1 MSSTP
6 AERTVSAR
14 PRQSRA
20 RAWLALLALPFC
32 MSAFAE
38 GSRTLYPST
47 YNAAGSRG
55 VLDASNATNFAGV
68 AAGNQ
73 FLYVY
78 ARAGENILLGSRN
91 RSNGG
96 DVFVY
101 NPQSFGAK
109 GSETIPGTAN
119 FSCSS
124 QAGRGTIAT
133 RAQELAGPNSADGTA
148 TVTNGF
154 TPCSYVAPS
163 TGIYGVRFTGA
174 TSGGATNNASVAT
187 PQILQ
192 NNLTSAWDVT
202 VRASASSLTDLNGRL
217 FTYAWT
223 IYNNANGRQ
232 LYNDLYY
239 VSLDGYRYRQSF
251 RGLDPNRAAFYA
263 NAAGF
268 IDTNGSALYHDYRGA
283 NAAST
288 GGPSGTAGV
297 TAQAPQYPIFFS
309 DVSPSGP
316 NDTEVNR
323 VLSAL
328 AIPAVPAAPQLNS
341 PTFVGNLGGNS
352 STYSTG
358 GIFTFNTVNT
368 LTYEIVVS
376 RDGIDFDPANPLNR
390 VLTGIALTGTHSV
403 LWDGRDNSNT
413 PFPAGNYTFRIT
425 GRNGEIHFP
434 MVDVEANVK
443 GGPTLAKLNG
453 SQDTIVYY
461 DDRGYRAANGTLIG
475 ALNGHLCGAGSLI
488 AQPVPSYSL
497 LGVDSANANLGG
509 TGNYYRSWGGSNDDN
524 SDCNNSANEYF
535 GTAKGL
541 DLWALEKTPQFNEP
555 VVIVPPTVGVDVTTQ
570 VSVSS
575 SVISGGTAYG
585 SFVFS
590 NAGDTTA
597 TGVTYTVALGNP
609 ATPTTCPAAVTFS
622 LVPGGVTAT
631 YNPAPACT
639 ITFTGMPTSLTPG
652 QSLTFNFNYVVAP
665 TNPGPIPITTTIA
678 ATNETVGAPAPNT
691 ATAQTLVAKPII
703 DVVKSST
710 PAAGS
715 QVNIGDTITYTLNVT
730 VANAPLV
737 TTLNL
742 ADTLGTGLTFGSVT
756 SAGSFTCSGSLTC
769 TLPAGT
775 ATGTYAVTYTATVNS
790 SAVGSVANN
799 VVPTGGGGTNPPT
812 CGPCSVSHN
821 LPPPVISVAKS
832 SNPASGTAVTTGQ
845 TITYTLTATVTG
857 GTLSAPLVLT
867 DTLSANQTFGSV
879 TSLGAYSCTG
889 TVQCTLPVG
898 TAPGTYAVSYTAT
911 VNANASGTVGNSVVA
926 TGGGGNPPTCT
937 TCTTTHPLNPAVTV
951 VKTSNP
957 ASGTAVSAGQTITYT
972 LTATVTNAALSAPLV
987 LTDTISANQ
996 TFGSVTSLGA
1006 YSCTGT
1012 VQCTLPSGTA
1022 PGTYAVSYT
1031 ATVNA
1036 NATGSVGNSVA
1047 ATGGGGNPPTCTTC
1061 STTHPL
1067 SPSIAVVKTSNPAS
1081 GAAVTAGQTITYTL
1095 TATVAN
1101 ASLSAP
1107 LVLTD
1112 TLSANQTFG
1121 SVTSAGAYACT
1132 GTVQCTLPIG
1142 TAPGT
1147 YAVSYTATVNTNATG
1162 TVGNSVV
1169 ATGGGGNPPTCTTC
1183 STTHPL
1189 NPGVTVVK
1197 SSNPA
1202 SGTAVAAGQTIT
1214 YTLTATVTN
1223 AALTAPLVL
1232 TDTLSANQTFGSVT
1246 SLGAYSCTGTVQCT
1260 LPSGTAP
1267 GTYAVSYTAT
1277 VNTNATGT
1285 VGNSVAAT
1293 GGGGGNPPDCTT
1305 CSTSHPLSP
1314 AVTVVKTSN
1323 PASGTAV
1330 TPGQTITY
1338 TLTATV
1344 ANAALTAPLVL
1355 TDTISANQTFGSVT
1369 SAGAYTCTGTVQC
1382 TLPSGTAP
1390 GTYAV
1395 SYTATVN
1402 ANAAGSVNNNVT
1414 ATGGGG
1420 NNPPTCTTCS
1430 TTHLLDPSVTVVK
1443 TSNPAS
1449 GAAVIPGQTITYT
1462 LTATVANGALT
1473 APLVLTDTISANQTF
1488 GSVTSAGAYAC
1499 TGSVQCTLP
1508 SGTAPGTYAV
1518 SYTATV
1524 NANAA
1529 GSVNNNVT
1537 ASGGGGTNPP
1547 DCTACSTTHPLNPA
1561 VTVVKT
1567 SNPASGTAVIPGQT
1581 ITYTLTATVTNGT
1594 LTAPLVLT
1602 DTISANQTFGSVTST
1617 GAYACTGSVQCTLP
1631 SGTVPGTYAVS
1642 YTATVNANA
1651 AGSVN
1656 NNVTASGGGGTNPPD
1671 CTACSTTHPLN
1682 PAVTVVKTSNP
1693 ASGTAVL
1700 PGQTITYTLT
1710 ATVANGTLTSPL
1722 VLTDT
1727 LSANQTFGS
1736 VTSAGAYACTGTVQC
1751 TLPSG
1756 TSPGTYAVSYTATVN
1771 ANATGTVG
1779 NSVAATGGGGSNPPD
1794 CTSCST
1800 THPLSPAVTV
1810 VKTSNPASGAAV
1822 TAGQTITYTLTAT
1835 VANAALTAPVV
1846 LTDTLSANQ
1855 TFGTVTSA
1863 GAYTCTGTL
1872 QCTLPSGTAP
1882 GTYAVSYTATVN
1894 TNATGTVG
1902 NSVAATGGGG
1912 NNPPDCTT
1920 CGTSHPLNP
1929 GIVVVK
1935 TSNPASGTAVAAGQT
1950 ITYTLTA
1957 TVANAALTA
1966 PLVLTDTLSANQTFG
1981 SVTSAGAYTCTGTV
1995 QCTLPSGTAPG
2006 TYAVSYTATV
2016 NANATGTVGNS
2027 VAATGGGGSNPPDC
2041 TTCGTSHPLN
2051 PGIVVVKTSNPASGT
2066 AVAAG
2071 QTITYTLTATVANA
2085 ALTAPLVL
2093 TDTLSANQTFGS
2105 VTSAGAYTCTGTVQC
2120 TLPSG
2125 TAPGTYAVSYTA
2137 TVNANATGTVG
2148 NSVAATGGG
2157 GSNPPDCT
2165 TCGTSHPLNPGIVVV
2180 KTSNPASGT
2189 AVAAGQTITY
2199 TLTATVANAALTAP
2213 LVLTDT
2219 LSANQTFG
2227 SVTSA
2232 GAYTCTGTVQCTL
2245 PSGTAPGTYAVSYT
2259 ATVNANATGTVGNS
2273 VAATGGGGS
2282 NPPDCTSCGTTH
2294 PLNPGIVVVK
2304 TSNPASGTAVSAG
2317 QTITYTLTATVA
2329 NAALTAPLV
2338 LSDTLSAN
2346 QTFGSVTS
2354 AGAYTCTGT
2363 VQCTLPSGTA
2373 PGTYAVSYTAT
2384 VNTNATGTVG
2394 NSVTA
2399 TGGGGSN
2406 PPDCTTCSTTHPLN
2420 PAIRVVKS
2428 SNPASG
2434 ATVTPGQTITY
2445 TVTATVANAA
2455 LTSPLVLADTI
2466 SANQTFGSVTS
2477 AGAYTCTGTVQC
2489 TLPSGTAP
2497 GTYAVSYTATVNANA
2512 TGSVS
2517 NAVTATGGGGT
2528 NPPDCTSCSTTHP
2541 LQADVR
2547 IVKTLS
2553 SESGSVAGVAEPGE
2567 TLVYTITLSNSG
2579 GAAATNVGVVDPL
2592 DANVVFVSATNG
2604 GSLSGST
2611 VTWSGLTVAAG
2622 GSLALNVT
2630 VTVANPLPA
2639 GITQIANLAYESGTT
2654 PPICS
2659 STPVPPECV
2668 TIPTAPNLAV
2678 TKALSGESGAQP
2690 GVAEPGETLTY
2701 TITLSNTGGTA
2712 AANVGVSDRIDANT
2726 TFVSADNGGAFA
2738 AGVVTWSGLSV
2749 PAGGTVQLTVVV
2761 QVANPIALGVTQI
2774 ANVAYLT
2781 GTTPPACPPA
2791 GPECVL
2797 TPTEQSPR
2805 LQVTKTVNVTSVS
2818 AGGTAAYTVTVAN
2831 VGVIPASNVVIDD
2844 PFPAGIIGFIWTCSG
2859 TGGAVCPVASGTG
2872 ALHQTVP
2879 QLPVGG
2885 TLIYAINAQIAATA
2899 SGSLLNTVSVS
2910 PSSNTVC
2917 MPSGQPGP
2925 CNASV
2930 PLVVLGSA
2938 PVPAPALGWFAMLLM
2953 MLGLG
2958 AVAWRQHARRIS

>member
-1 MSSTP
+1 
-6 AERTVSAR
+6 
-14 PRQSRA
+14 
-20 RAWLALLALPFC
+20 

-55 VLDASNATNFAGV
+55 VMDASNATNFAGV

-78 ARAGENILLGSRN
+78 ARAGEYILLGSRN

-96 DVFVY
+96 DIFVY
-101 NPQSFGAK
+101 NPQSFGPK

-124 QAGRGTIAT
+124 QSGAGTIAS
-133 RAQELAGPNSADGTA
+133 RLQELAGPNSANGSF
-148 TVTNGF
+148 TVTDGF
-154 TPCSYVAPS
+154 TPCSYVAPT

-174 TSGGATNNASVAT
+174 TGGGATNNASVAT

-202 VRASASSLTDLNGRL
+202 VRADASSLVDLNGRL

-232 LYNDLYY
+232 LFNDLYY

-283 NAAST
+283 NAAAT

-297 TAQAPQYPIFFS
+297 TAQPPQYPIFFS
-309 DVSPSGP
+309 DVSPTGP
-316 NDTEVNR
+316 NNTEVNR

-376 RDGIDFDPANPLNR
+376 RDGVDFDPANPLNR

-434 MVDVEANVK
+434 MVDVEGNVK

-453 SQDTIVYY
+453 SQDTTVYY
-461 DDRGYRAANGTLIG
+461 DDRGHRAANGSLIG
-475 ALNGHLCGAGSLI
+475 VLNGHLCGAGSAI

-509 TGNYYRSWGGSNDDN
+509 TGNYYRSWGGSNDN
-524 SDCNNSANEYF
+524 NTDCNNSANEYF

-555 VVIVPPTVGVDVTTQ
+555 VVIVPPTTGVDVTTQ

-597 TGVTYTVALGNP
+597 TGVSYTVALGNP

-622 LVPGGVTAT
+622 LVPGGVTPT
-631 YNPAPACT
+631 YNPAPTCT
-639 ITFTGMPTSLTPG
+639 ITFTGMSTSLTPG

-678 ATNETVGAPAPNT
+678 ATNETAGAPAPNT

-710 PAAGS
+710 PAPGS
-715 QVNIGDTITYTLNVT
+715 QVNVGDTITYTLDVT
-730 VANAPLV
+730 VANAPL
-737 TTLNL
+737 TSTLTL
-742 ADTLGTGLTFGSVT
+742 ADALGTGLTFGSVT
-756 SAGSFTCSGSLTC
+756 SAGSFSCSGSLTC
-769 TLPAGT
+769 TLPSGT
-775 ATGTYAVTYTATVNS
+775 ATGTYSVTYTATVNS

-799 VVPTGGGGTNPPT
+799 VVPSGGGGTNPPT
-812 CGPCSVSHN
+812 CGPCSVTHN
-821 LPPPVISVAKS
+821 LPPPVISVAKT
-832 SNPASGTAVTTGQ
+832 SNPASGTAVSTGQ

-867 DTLSANQTFGSV
+867 DTLSANQTFGTV
-879 TSLGAYSCTG
+879 TSAGAYTCTG
-889 TVQCTLPVG
+889 SVQCTLPVG

-911 VNANASGTVGNSVVA
+911 VNANATGTVGNNVAA

-937 TCTTTHPLNPAVTV
+937 TCSTTHPLTPAVTV

-957 ASGTAVSAGQTITYT
+957 ASGASVSAGQTITYT

-987 LTDTISANQ
+987 LTDTLSANQ
-996 TFGSVTSLGA
+996 TFGTVTSAGA
-1006 YSCTGT
+1006 YTCTGS
-1012 VQCTLPSGTA
+1012 VQCTLPVGTA

-1036 NATGSVGNSVA
+1036 NATGTVGNTVA

-1067 SPSIAVVKTSNPAS
+1067 SPAIAVVKTSNPAS
-1081 GAAVTAGQTITYTL
+1081 GAAVT
-1095 TATVAN
+1095 
-1101 ASLSAP
+1101 
-1107 LVLTD
+1107 
-1112 TLSANQTFG
+1112 
-1121 SVTSAGAYACT
+1121 
-1132 GTVQCTLPIG
+1132 
-1142 TAPGT
+1142 
-1147 YAVSYTATVNTNATG
+1147 
-1162 TVGNSVV
+1162 
-1169 ATGGGGNPPTCTTC
+1169 
-1183 STTHPL
+1183 
-1189 NPGVTVVK
+1189 
-1197 SSNPA
+1197 
-1202 SGTAVAAGQTIT
+1202 AGQTIT

-1232 TDTLSANQTFGSVT
+1232 TDTLSANQTFGTVT
-1246 SLGAYSCTGTVQCT
+1246 SAGAYSCTGSVQCT
-1260 LPSGTAP
+1260 LPSGTTP

-1285 VGNSVAAT
+1285 VGNNVAAT
-1293 GGGGGNPPDCTT
+1293 GGGG
-1305 CSTSHPLSP
+1305 
-1314 AVTVVKTSN
+1314 
-1323 PASGTAV
+1323 
-1330 TPGQTITY
+1330 
-1338 TLTATV
+1338 
-1344 ANAALTAPLVL
+1344 
-1355 TDTISANQTFGSVT
+1355 
-1369 SAGAYTCTGTVQC
+1369 
-1382 TLPSGTAP
+1382 
-1390 GTYAV
+1390 
-1395 SYTATVN
+1395 
-1402 ANAAGSVNNNVT
+1402 
-1414 ATGGGG
+1414 
-1420 NNPPTCTTCS
+1420 NPPTCTSCS
-1430 TTHLLDPSVTVVK
+1430 TTHPLNPAVTVVK

-1449 GAAVIPGQTITYT
+1449 GAAVSAGQTITYT
-1462 LTATVANGALT
+1462 LTATVTNAALS
-1473 APLVLTDTISANQTF
+1473 APLVLTDTLSANQTF
-1488 GSVTSAGAYAC
+1488 GTVTSAGAYSC

-1508 SGTAPGTYAV
+1508 SGTTPGTYAV

-1524 NANAA
+1524 NTNATGTVGNTVA
-1529 GSVNNNVT
+1529 
-1537 ASGGGGTNPP
+1537 AAGGGGNPP
-1547 DCTACSTTHPLNPA
+1547 DCTSCSTTHPLNPA

-1581 ITYTLTATVTNGT
+1581 ITYTLTATVTNAALTAPLVLTDTISANQTFGTVTSAGAYTCTGSVQCTLPSGTTPGAYAVSYTATVNANAAGSVNNNVTATGGGGNPPTCTTCSTTHLLDPAVSVVKTSNPAGGTVVSPGQTITYTLTATVTNGALTAPLVLTDTISANQTFGTVTSAGAYTCTGTVQCTLPIGTSPGTYAVSYTATVNANATGSVNNNVVATGGGGSNPPDCTSCGTTHPLNPAVTVVKTSNPTSGTVVTPGQTITYTLTATVTAGSLSAPLVLTDTISANQTFGAVTSAGAYSCTGSVQCTLPSGTAPGTYAVSYTATVNANAAGSVGNSVVATGGGTNPPDCTSCSTTHPLDPAVTVVKTSNPAGGTAVLPGQTITYTLTATVTNGTLTSPLVLTDTISANQTFGTVTSAGAYTCTGSVQCTLPSGTTPGTYAVSYTATVNANAAGSVGNTVAATGGGGSNPPDCTSCSTTHPLSPVVAVVKTSNPASGTAVIPGQTITYTLTATVANGT

-1602 DTISANQTFGSVTST
+1602 DTISANQTFGTVTSA
-1617 GAYACTGSVQCTLP
+1617 GAYTCTGTVQCTLP
-1631 SGTVPGTYAVS
+1631 SGTTPGTYAVSYTATVNANAAGSVNNNVVATGGGGSNPPDCTTCSTAHPLDPAVTVVKTSNPASGTAVIPGQTITYTLTATVANGTLTAPLVLTDTISANQTFGTVTSAGAYTCTGTVQCTLPSGTTPGTYAVS

-1656 NNVTASGGGGTNPPD
+1656 NNVTATGGGGSNPPD
-1671 CTACSTTHPLN
+1671 CTTCSTTHPLN
-1682 PAVTVVKTSNP
+1682 PGIAVVKTSNP

-1710 ATVANGTLTSPL
+1710 ATVVNGA
-1722 VLTDT
+1722 
-1727 LSANQTFGS
+1727 LS
-1736 VTSAGAYACTGTVQC
+1736 
-1751 TLPSG
+1751 
-1756 TSPGTYAVSYTATVN
+1756 
-1771 ANATGTVG
+1771 
-1779 NSVAATGGGGSNPPD
+1779 
-1794 CTSCST
+1794 
-1800 THPLSPAVTV
+1800 
-1810 VKTSNPASGAAV
+1810 
-1822 TAGQTITYTLTAT
+1822 
-1835 VANAALTAPVV
+1835 
-1846 LTDTLSANQ
+1846 
-1855 TFGTVTSA
+1855 
-1863 GAYTCTGTL
+1863 
-1872 QCTLPSGTAP
+1872 
-1882 GTYAVSYTATVN
+1882 
-1894 TNATGTVG
+1894 
-1902 NSVAATGGGG
+1902 
-1912 NNPPDCTT
+1912 
-1920 CGTSHPLNP
+1920 
-1929 GIVVVK
+1929 
-1935 TSNPASGTAVAAGQT
+1935 
-1950 ITYTLTA
+1950 
-1957 TVANAALTA
+1957 A

-2016 NANATGTVGNS
+2016 NANATGTVGNV
-2027 VAATGGGGSNPPDC
+2027 VAATGGGGTNPPDC
-2041 TTCGTSHPLN
+2041 TSCSTTHPLD
-2051 PGIVVVKTSNPASGT
+2051 PVVTVVKSSNPASGA

-2093 TDTLSANQTFGS
+2093 TDTLSANQTFGA
-2105 VTSAGAYTCTGTVQC
+2105 VTSAGAYTCTGSVQC
-2120 TLPSG
+2120 TLASG

-2137 TVNANATGTVG
+2137 TVNTNATGTVG
-2148 NSVAATGGG
+2148 NT
-2157 GSNPPDCT
+2157 
-2165 TCGTSHPLNPGIVVV
+2165 VV
-2180 KTSNPASGT
+2180 
-2189 AVAAGQTITY
+2189 
-2199 TLTATVANAALTAP
+2199 
-2213 LVLTDT
+2213 
-2219 LSANQTFG
+2219 
-2227 SVTSA
+2227 
-2232 GAYTCTGTVQCTL
+2232 
-2245 PSGTAPGTYAVSYT
+2245 
-2259 ATVNANATGTVGNS
+2259 
-2273 VAATGGGGS
+2273 ATGGGGS

-2317 QTITYTLTATVA
+2317 QTITYTVTATVA
-2329 NAALTAPLV
+2329 NAALSAPLV
-2338 LSDTLSAN
+2338 LTDTLSAN

-2354 AGAYTCTGT
+2354 AGAYSCTGS
-2363 VQCTLPSGTA
+2363 VQCTLASGTA

-2394 NSVTA
+2394 NVVVA

-2406 PPDCTTCSTTHPLN
+2406 PPDCTSCSTTHSLN
-2420 PAIRVVKS
+2420 PVVSVVKS

-2434 ATVTPGQTITY
+2434 TTVTPGQTITY

-2455 LTSPLVLADTI
+2455 LTAPLVLADTI
-2466 SANQTFGSVTS
+2466 SANQTFGAVTS
-2477 AGAYTCTGTVQC
+2477 AGAYTCTGAVQC
-2489 TLPSGTAP
+2489 TLPSGTVP

-2512 TGSVS
+2512 TGSVNNS
-2517 NAVTATGGGGT
+2517 VAATGGGGT

-2567 TLVYTITLSNSG
+2567 TLVYTIALSNSG
-2579 GAAATNVGVVDPL
+2579 GAAAQNVGVTDPL
-2592 DANVVFVSATNG
+2592 DQNVVFVSASNG
-2604 GSLSGST
+2604 GAASGGN
-2611 VTWSGLTVAAG
+2611 VLWSGLTVPPG
-2622 GSLALNVT
+2622 GNLNLTVT
-2630 VTVANPLPA
+2630 VTVADPLPA
-2639 GITQIANLAYESGTT
+2639 GVTQVVNLAYETGTT
-2654 PPICS
+2654 PPNCS
-2659 STPVPPECV
+2659 SMPLPPECV
-2668 TIPTAPNLAV
+2668 TIPTAANVAV

-2701 TITLSNTGGTA
+2701 TITLANSGGTA
-2712 AANVGVSDRIDANT
+2712 ATNVGATDRIDANT
-2726 TFVSADNGGAFA
+2726 SFVSADNGGTFA
-2738 AGVVTWSGLSV
+2738 AGLVSWSGLSI
-2749 PAGGTVQLTVVV
+2749 PAGGSLQLTVVV
-2761 QVANPIALGVTQI
+2761 QVASPIPLGVSQV
-2774 ANVAYLT
+2774 ANLAYLT

-2791 GPECVL
+2791 GPQCVL

-2805 LQVTKTVNVTSVS
+2805 LQVTKTVNTTTVA
-2818 AGGTAAYTVTVAN
+2818 AGGTATYTVTVTN
-2831 VGVIPASNVVIDD
+2831 VGTIPANNVIVDD
-2844 PFPAGIIGFIWTCSG
+2844 ALPAGIVGFIWTCSG
-2859 TGGAVCPVASGTG
+2859 SGGAVCPAASGTG
-2872 ALHQTVP
+2872 ALYQTVP
-2879 QLPVGG
+2879 QLPVGAS
-2885 TLIYAINAQIAATA
+2885 LIYTITAQISATA
-2899 SGSLLNTVSVS
+2899 SGNLLNTVVVS

-2930 PLVVLGSA
+2930 PLVVLGST

-2953 MLGLG
+2953 MLAL
-2958 AVAWRQHARRIS
+2958 AALAWRQHERRMS

>member
-1 MSSTP
+1 L
-6 AERTVSAR
+6 
-14 PRQSRA
+14 
-20 RAWLALLALPFC
+20 LALLALPFC

-109 GSETIPGTAN
+109 GSETIPGSAD

-154 TPCSYVAPS
+154 TPCSYVAPT

-174 TSGGATNNASVAT
+174 TSGGVTNTASVGT

-192 NNLTSAWDVT
+192 NGLTSAWDVT
-202 VRASASSLTDLNGRL
+202 VRATASSLTDLDGRL

-297 TAQAPQYPIFFS
+297 TAQPPQYPIFFS
-309 DVSPSGP
+309 DVSPSGG
-316 NDTEVNR
+316 NNTEVNR

-376 RDGIDFDPANPLNR
+376 RDGVDFDPANPLNR
-390 VLTGIALTGTHSV
+390 VLTGIALTGTHNV

-434 MVDVEANVK
+434 MVDVEANVD

-461 DDRGYRAANGTLIG
+461 DDRGYRAANGSLIG
-475 ALNGHLCGAGSLI
+475 TLNGHLCGAGSPI

-497 LGVDSANANLGG
+497 LGVDSSNANLGG
-509 TGNYYRSWGGSNDDN
+509 TGNYYRSWGGSNDAN

-665 TNPGPIPITTTIA
+665 TNPGPIPITTTIV

-710 PAAGS
+710 PAPGS
-715 QVNIGDTITYTLNVT
+715 QVNVGDTITYTLNVT

-756 SAGSFTCSGSLTC
+756 SAGSFSCSGSLTC

-821 LPPPVISVAKS
+821 LPPPVVSVAKT

-857 GTLSAPLVLT
+857 GALSTPLVLT

-911 VNANASGTVGNSVVA
+911 VNANASGSVGNSVVA
-926 TGGGGNPPTCT
+926 SGGGGNPPTCA
-937 TCTTTHPLNPAVTV
+937 TCSTTHPLNPSVSV

-957 ASGTAVSAGQTITYT
+957 ASGAAVSAGQTITYT

-987 LTDTISANQ
+987 LTDTLSANQ

-1006 YSCTGT
+1006 YTCTGT

-1031 ATVNA
+1031 ASVNA
-1036 NATGSVGNSVA
+1036 NAS
-1047 ATGGGGNPPTCTTC
+1047 
-1061 STTHPL
+1061 
-1067 SPSIAVVKTSNPAS
+1067 
-1081 GAAVTAGQTITYTL
+1081 
-1095 TATVAN
+1095 
-1101 ASLSAP
+1101 
-1107 LVLTD
+1107 
-1112 TLSANQTFG
+1112 
-1121 SVTSAGAYACT
+1121 
-1132 GTVQCTLPIG
+1132 
-1142 TAPGT
+1142 
-1147 YAVSYTATVNTNATG
+1147 G
-1162 TVGNSVV
+1162 TVGNTVV

-1189 NPGVTVVK
+1189 NPSVSVVK
-1197 SSNPA
+1197 TSNPA
-1202 SGTAVAAGQTIT
+1202 SGAAVTAGQTIT
-1214 YTLTATVTN
+1214 YTLAATVTN
-1223 AALTAPLVL
+1223 AALSAPLVL

-1246 SLGAYSCTGTVQCT
+1246 SLGAYTCTGTVQCT

-1293 GGGGGNPPDCTT
+1293 GGGGNPPTCTT
-1305 CSTSHPLSP
+1305 CSTTHPLNP
-1314 AVTVVKTSN
+1314 AVSVVKTSN

-1330 TPGQTITY
+1330 SAGQTLTY

-1344 ANAALTAPLVL
+1344 ANAALT
-1355 TDTISANQTFGSVT
+1355 S
-1369 SAGAYTCTGTVQC
+1369 
-1382 TLPSGTAP
+1382 
-1390 GTYAV
+1390 
-1395 SYTATVN
+1395 
-1402 ANAAGSVNNNVT
+1402 
-1414 ATGGGG
+1414 
-1420 NNPPTCTTCS
+1420 
-1430 TTHLLDPSVTVVK
+1430 
-1443 TSNPAS
+1443 
-1449 GAAVIPGQTITYT
+1449 
-1462 LTATVANGALT
+1462 
-1473 APLVLTDTISANQTF
+1473 
-1488 GSVTSAGAYAC
+1488 
-1499 TGSVQCTLP
+1499 
-1508 SGTAPGTYAV
+1508 
-1518 SYTATV
+1518 
-1524 NANAA
+1524 
-1529 GSVNNNVT
+1529 
-1537 ASGGGGTNPP
+1537 
-1547 DCTACSTTHPLNPA
+1547 
-1561 VTVVKT
+1561 
-1567 SNPASGTAVIPGQT
+1567 
-1581 ITYTLTATVTNGT
+1581 
-1594 LTAPLVLT
+1594 
-1602 DTISANQTFGSVTST
+1602 
-1617 GAYACTGSVQCTLP
+1617 
-1631 SGTVPGTYAVS
+1631 
-1642 YTATVNANA
+1642 
-1651 AGSVN
+1651 
-1656 NNVTASGGGGTNPPD
+1656 
-1671 CTACSTTHPLN
+1671 
-1682 PAVTVVKTSNP
+1682 
-1693 ASGTAVL
+1693 
-1700 PGQTITYTLT
+1700 
-1710 ATVANGTLTSPL
+1710 
-1722 VLTDT
+1722 
-1727 LSANQTFGS
+1727 
-1736 VTSAGAYACTGTVQC
+1736 
-1751 TLPSG
+1751 
-1756 TSPGTYAVSYTATVN
+1756 
-1771 ANATGTVG
+1771 
-1779 NSVAATGGGGSNPPD
+1779 
-1794 CTSCST
+1794 
-1800 THPLSPAVTV
+1800 
-1810 VKTSNPASGAAV
+1810 
-1822 TAGQTITYTLTAT
+1822 
-1835 VANAALTAPVV
+1835 
-1846 LTDTLSANQ
+1846 
-1855 TFGTVTSA
+1855 
-1863 GAYTCTGTL
+1863 
-1872 QCTLPSGTAP
+1872 
-1882 GTYAVSYTATVN
+1882 
-1894 TNATGTVG
+1894 
-1902 NSVAATGGGG
+1902 
-1912 NNPPDCTT
+1912 
-1920 CGTSHPLNP
+1920 
-1929 GIVVVK
+1929 
-1935 TSNPASGTAVAAGQT
+1935 
-1950 ITYTLTA
+1950 
-1957 TVANAALTA
+1957 

-2006 TYAVSYTATV
+2006 TYAVTYTATVNTNATGTVGNNVAATGGGGGNPPDCTSCSTTHPLNPAVTVVKTSNPASGTAVTPGQTITYTLTATVTNAALTAPLVLTDTISANQTFGTVTSAGAYTCTGTVQCTLASGTVPGTYAVSYTATVNANAAGSVNNNVTATGGGGTNPPDCTTCSTTHPLDPAVTVVKTSNPASGTAVIPGQTITYTLTATVANGALTAPLVLTDTISANQTFGTVTSAGAYTCTGSVQCTLPSGTAPGTYAVSYTATVNANAAGSVGNSVVATGGGGTNPPDCTTCSTTHPLNPAVTVVKTSNPASGTAVTPGQTITYTLTATVTNGTLTAPLVLTDTISANQTFGTVTSAGAYTCTGSVQCTLASGTAPGTYAVSYTATVNANAAGSVNNNVTATGGGGTNPPDCTTCSTTHPLDPAVTVVKTSNPASGTAVLPGQTITYTLTATVANGTLTASLVLTDTLSANQTFGSVTSAGAFTCTGSVQCTLASGTAPGTYAVSYTATV
-2016 NANATGTVGNS
+2016 NANATGTVGNN

-2041 TTCGTSHPLN
+2041 TTCGTTHPLS
-2051 PGIVVVKTSNPASGT
+2051 PAVTVVKTSNPASGA

-2093 TDTLSANQTFGS
+2093 TDTLSANQAFGS

-2120 TLPSG
+2120 TLASG

-2157 GSNPPDCT
+2157 GNNPPDCT
-2165 TCGTSHPLNPGIVVV
+2165 TCSTTHPLNPGIVVV

-2189 AVAAGQTITY
+2189 AVSAGQTITY
-2199 TLTATVANAALTAP
+2199 TVTATVANAALTAP

-2219 LSANQTFG
+2219 ISANQTFG

-2282 NPPDCTSCGTTH
+2282 NPPDCTSC
-2294 PLNPGIVVVK
+2294 
-2304 TSNPASGTAVSAG
+2304 
-2317 QTITYTLTATVA
+2317 
-2329 NAALTAPLV
+2329 
-2338 LSDTLSAN
+2338 
-2346 QTFGSVTS
+2346 
-2354 AGAYTCTGT
+2354 
-2363 VQCTLPSGTA
+2363 
-2373 PGTYAVSYTAT
+2373 
-2384 VNTNATGTVG
+2384 
-2394 NSVTA
+2394 
-2399 TGGGGSN
+2399 
-2406 PPDCTTCSTTHPLN
+2406 STTHPLN
-2420 PAIRVVKS
+2420 PAITVVKS

-2455 LTSPLVLADTI
+2455 LTAPLVLTDTI

-2477 AGAYTCTGTVQC
+2477 AGAYTCTGSVQC

-2512 TGSVS
+2512 TGSVN

-2528 NPPDCTSCSTTHP
+2528 NPPDCTTCSTTHP

-2547 IVKTLS
+2547 IVKTLT
-2553 SESGSVAGVAEPGE
+2553 SESGTVAGVAEPGE
-2567 TLVYTITLSNSG
+2567 TLVYRIALSNSG

-2592 DANVVFVSATNG
+2592 DPNVVFVSASNG
-2604 GSLSGST
+2604 GTVSGGS
-2611 VTWSGLTVAAG
+2611 VTWSGLTVPAG
-2622 GSLALNVT
+2622 GSLNLDVT

-2639 GITQIANLAYESGTT
+2639 GVTQIVNLAYESGTT

-2668 TIPTAPNLAV
+2668 TIPTAPILAV

-2701 TITLSNTGGTA
+2701 TITLSNSGGTA
-2712 AANVGVSDRIDANT
+2712 ATNVGVSDRIDANT
-2726 TFVSADNGGAFA
+2726 SFVSADNGGAYA

-2749 PAGGTVQLTVVV
+2749 PAGGTVQLAVVV

-2805 LQVTKTVNVTSVS
+2805 LQVTKTVNTTTVA
-2818 AGGTAAYTVTVAN
+2818 AGGTAAYTVTVSN
-2831 VGVIPASNVVIDD
+2831 VGVIPANNVVIDD
-2844 PFPAGIIGFIWTCSG
+2844 PLPAGIVGFIWTCSG
-2859 TGGAVCPVASGTG
+2859 TGGAVCPATSGTG

-2953 MLGLG
+2953 MLSLG
-2958 AVAWRQHARRIS
+2958 ALAWRQHGRRAF

>member
-1 MSSTP
+1 
-6 AERTVSAR
+6 
-14 PRQSRA
+14 
-20 RAWLALLALPFC
+20 

-1547 DCTACSTTHPLNPA
+1547 DCTACSTTHPL
-1561 VTVVKT
+1561 VRR
-1567 SNPASGTAVIPGQT
+1567 
-1581 ITYTLTATVTNGT
+1581 
-1594 LTAPLVLT
+1594 
-1602 DTISANQTFGSVTST
+1602 
-1617 GAYACTGSVQCTLP
+1617 
-1631 SGTVPGTYAVS
+1631 
-1642 YTATVNANA
+1642 
-1651 AGSVN
+1651 
-1656 NNVTASGGGGTNPPD
+1656 
-1671 CTACSTTHPLN
+1671 
-1682 PAVTVVKTSNP
+1682 
-1693 ASGTAVL
+1693 
-1700 PGQTITYTLT
+1700 
-1710 ATVANGTLTSPL
+1710 SP
-1722 VLTDT
+1722 T
-1727 LSANQTFGS
+1727 
-1736 VTSAGAYACTGTVQC
+1736 
-1751 TLPSG
+1751 
-1756 TSPGTYAVSYTATVN
+1756 
-1771 ANATGTVG
+1771 
-1779 NSVAATGGGGSNPPD
+1779 
-1794 CTSCST
+1794 
-1800 THPLSPAVTV
+1800 
-1810 VKTSNPASGAAV
+1810 
-1822 TAGQTITYTLTAT
+1822 
-1835 VANAALTAPVV
+1835 
-1846 LTDTLSANQ
+1846 
-1855 TFGTVTSA
+1855 
-1863 GAYTCTGTL
+1863 
-1872 QCTLPSGTAP
+1872 
-1882 GTYAVSYTATVN
+1882 
-1894 TNATGTVG
+1894 
-1902 NSVAATGGGG
+1902 
-1912 NNPPDCTT
+1912 
-1920 CGTSHPLNP
+1920 
-1929 GIVVVK
+1929 
-1935 TSNPASGTAVAAGQT
+1935 
-1950 ITYTLTA
+1950 
-1957 TVANAALTA
+1957 
-1966 PLVLTDTLSANQTFG
+1966 
-1981 SVTSAGAYTCTGTV
+1981 
-1995 QCTLPSGTAPG
+1995 
-2006 TYAVSYTATV
+2006 
-2016 NANATGTVGNS
+2016 
-2027 VAATGGGGSNPPDC
+2027 
-2041 TTCGTSHPLN
+2041 
-2051 PGIVVVKTSNPASGT
+2051 
-2066 AVAAG
+2066 
-2071 QTITYTLTATVANA
+2071 
-2085 ALTAPLVL
+2085 
-2093 TDTLSANQTFGS
+2093 
-2105 VTSAGAYTCTGTVQC
+2105 
-2120 TLPSG
+2120 
-2125 TAPGTYAVSYTA
+2125 
-2137 TVNANATGTVG
+2137 
-2148 NSVAATGGG
+2148 
-2157 GSNPPDCT
+2157 
-2165 TCGTSHPLNPGIVVV
+2165 
-2180 KTSNPASGT
+2180 
-2189 AVAAGQTITY
+2189 
-2199 TLTATVANAALTAP
+2199 
-2213 LVLTDT
+2213 
-2219 LSANQTFG
+2219 
-2227 SVTSA
+2227 
-2232 GAYTCTGTVQCTL
+2232 
-2245 PSGTAPGTYAVSYT
+2245 
-2259 ATVNANATGTVGNS
+2259 
-2273 VAATGGGGS
+2273 
-2282 NPPDCTSCGTTH
+2282 
-2294 PLNPGIVVVK
+2294 
-2304 TSNPASGTAVSAG
+2304 
-2317 QTITYTLTATVA
+2317 
-2329 NAALTAPLV
+2329 
-2338 LSDTLSAN
+2338 
-2346 QTFGSVTS
+2346 
-2354 AGAYTCTGT
+2354 
-2363 VQCTLPSGTA
+2363 
-2373 PGTYAVSYTAT
+2373 
-2384 VNTNATGTVG
+2384 
-2394 NSVTA
+2394 
-2399 TGGGGSN
+2399 
-2406 PPDCTTCSTTHPLN
+2406 
-2420 PAIRVVKS
+2420 R
-2428 SNPASG
+2428 
-2434 ATVTPGQTITY
+2434 
-2445 TVTATVANAA
+2445 
-2455 LTSPLVLADTI
+2455 
-2466 SANQTFGSVTS
+2466 
-2477 AGAYTCTGTVQC
+2477 
-2489 TLPSGTAP
+2489 
-2497 GTYAVSYTATVNANA
+2497 
-2512 TGSVS
+2512 
-2517 NAVTATGGGGT
+2517 
-2528 NPPDCTSCSTTHP
+2528 
-2541 LQADVR
+2541 
-2547 IVKTLS
+2547 
-2553 SESGSVAGVAEPGE
+2553 
-2567 TLVYTITLSNSG
+2567 
-2579 GAAATNVGVVDPL
+2579 
-2592 DANVVFVSATNG
+2592 
-2604 GSLSGST
+2604 
-2611 VTWSGLTVAAG
+2611 
-2622 GSLALNVT
+2622 
-2630 VTVANPLPA
+2630 
-2639 GITQIANLAYESGTT
+2639 
-2654 PPICS
+2654 
-2659 STPVPPECV
+2659 
-2668 TIPTAPNLAV
+2668 
-2678 TKALSGESGAQP
+2678 
-2690 GVAEPGETLTY
+2690 
-2701 TITLSNTGGTA
+2701 
-2712 AANVGVSDRIDANT
+2712 
-2726 TFVSADNGGAFA
+2726 
-2738 AGVVTWSGLSV
+2738 
-2749 PAGGTVQLTVVV
+2749 
-2761 QVANPIALGVTQI
+2761 
-2774 ANVAYLT
+2774 
-2781 GTTPPACPPA
+2781 
-2791 GPECVL
+2791 
-2797 TPTEQSPR
+2797 
-2805 LQVTKTVNVTSVS
+2805 
-2818 AGGTAAYTVTVAN
+2818 
-2831 VGVIPASNVVIDD
+2831 
-2844 PFPAGIIGFIWTCSG
+2844 
-2859 TGGAVCPVASGTG
+2859 
-2872 ALHQTVP
+2872 
-2879 QLPVGG
+2879 
-2885 TLIYAINAQIAATA
+2885 
-2899 SGSLLNTVSVS
+2899 
-2910 PSSNTVC
+2910 
-2917 MPSGQPGP
+2917 
-2925 CNASV
+2925 
-2930 PLVVLGSA
+2930 
-2938 PVPAPALGWFAMLLM
+2938 
-2953 MLGLG
+2953 
-2958 AVAWRQHARRIS
+2958 

>member
-1 MSSTP
+1 MPSTP

-14 PRQSRA
+14 PRHSRA
-20 RAWLALLALPFC
+20 RALLALLALPFC

-109 GSETIPGTAN
+109 GSETIPGSAD

-154 TPCSYVAPS
+154 TPCSYVAPT

-174 TSGGATNNASVAT
+174 TSGGVTNTASVGT

-192 NNLTSAWDVT
+192 NGLTSAWDVT
-202 VRASASSLTDLNGRL
+202 VRATASSLTDLDGRL

-297 TAQAPQYPIFFS
+297 TAQPPQYPIFFS
-309 DVSPSGP
+309 DVSPSGG
-316 NDTEVNR
+316 NNTEVNR

-376 RDGIDFDPANPLNR
+376 RDGVDFDPANPLNR
-390 VLTGIALTGTHSV
+390 VLTGVALTGTHSV

-434 MVDVEANVK
+434 MVDVEANVD

-453 SQDTIVYY
+453 SQDSTVYY
-461 DDRGYRAANGTLIG
+461 DDRGYRTANSSLVGV
-475 ALNGHLCGAGSLI
+475 LNGHLCGAGSSI

-509 TGNYYRSWGGSNDDN
+509 TGNYYRSWGGSNDSN
-524 SDCNNSANEYF
+524 NDCNNSANEYF

-570 VSVSS
+570 VSVSA

-609 ATPTTCPAAVTFS
+609 ATPTTCPSAVTFS

-678 ATNETVGAPAPNT
+678 AANETAGAPAPNT

-710 PAAGS
+710 PAPGS
-715 QVNIGDTITYTLNVT
+715 QVNIGDTITYTLSVT

-756 SAGSFTCSGSLTC
+756 SAGSFSCSGSLTC

-821 LPPPVISVAKS
+821 LPPPVVSVAKT
-832 SNPASGTAVTTGQ
+832 SNPASGTALTTGQ

-879 TSLGAYSCTG
+879 TSPGAYSCTG
-889 TVQCTLPVG
+889 TVQCTLPAG

-911 VNANASGTVGNSVVA
+911 VNANASGSVGNSVVA
-926 TGGGGNPPTCT
+926 SGGGGNPPTCT
-937 TCTTTHPLNPAVTV
+937 TCSTTHPLNPAVTV

-957 ASGTAVSAGQTITYT
+957 ASGTAVSAGQTLTYTLTATVANAALTAPLVLTDTLSANQTFGSVTSAGAYTCTGTVQCTLPSGTAPGTYAVTYTATVNTNATGTVGNNVAATGGGGGNPPDCTTCSTTHPLNPAVTVVKTSNPASGTAVTPGQTITYT
-972 LTATVTNAALSAPLV
+972 LTATVTNAALTAPLV

-1006 YSCTGT
+1006 YTCTGT
-1012 VQCTLPSGTA
+1012 VQCTLASGTAPGTYAVSYTATVNANAAGSVNNNVVATGGGGNPPTCTTCSTTHLLDPAVSVVKTSNPASGTAVIPGQTITYTLTATVANGALTAPLVLTDTISANQTFGSVTSAGAYTCTGSVQCTLPSGTA

-1036 NATGSVGNSVA
+1036 NAAGSVGNSVV
-1047 ATGGGGNPPTCTTC
+1047 ATGGGGTNPPDCTTC

-1067 SPSIAVVKTSNPAS
+1067 NPAVTVVKTSNPAS
-1081 GAAVTAGQTITYTL
+1081 GTAVTPGQTITYTLTATVTNGTLTAPLVLTDTISANQTFGTVTSAGAYTCTGSVQCTLASGTAPGTYAVSYTATVNANAAGSVNNNVTATGGGGTNPPDCTTCSTTHPLNPAVTVVKTSNPASGTAVLPGQTITYTL

-1101 ASLSAP
+1101 GTLTAPLVLTDTLSANQTFGTVTSAGAYTCTGSVQCTLASGTAPGTYAVSYTATVNANATGSVGNNVAATGGGGTNPPDCTSCGTTHPLSPVVSVVKTSNPASGTAVTPGQTITYTLTATVANGTLTAPLVLTDTISANQTFGSVTSAGAYTCTGGVQCTLPSGTAPGTYTVSYTATVNANAAGSVNNNVTATGGGGTNPPDCTTCSTTHPLDPAVTVVKTSNPASGTAVLPGQTITYTLTATVANGTLTAP

-1121 SVTSAGAYACT
+1121 SVTSAGAFTCT
-1132 GTVQCTLPIG
+1132 GSVQCTLASG

-1147 YAVSYTATVNTNATG
+1147 YAVSYTATVNANATG
-1162 TVGNSVV
+1162 TVGNNVA
-1169 ATGGGGNPPTCTTC
+1169 ATGGGGSNPPDCTTC
-1183 STTHPL
+1183 GTTHPL
-1189 NPGVTVVK
+1189 SPAVTVVK
-1197 SSNPA
+1197 TSNPA
-1202 SGTAVAAGQTIT
+1202 SGAAVAAGQTIT

-1232 TDTLSANQTFGSVT
+1232 TDTLSANQAFGSVTSAGAYTCTGTVQCTLASGTAPGTYAVSYTATVNANATGTVGNSVAATGGGGNNPPDCTTCSTTHPLNPGIVVVKTSNPASGTPVIAGQTITYTVTATVANAALTAPLVLTDTLSANQTFGSVT
-1246 SLGAYSCTGTVQCT
+1246 SAGAYTCSGTVQCT
-1260 LPSGTAP
+1260 LPSGTTP

-1285 VGNSVAAT
+1285 VGNNVAAT
-1293 GGGGGNPPDCTT
+1293 GGGGTNPPDCTS
-1305 CSTSHPLSP
+1305 CSTTHPLNP
-1314 AVTVVKTSN
+1314 GILVVKTSN

-1330 TPGQTITY
+1330 SAGQTITYTLTATVANAALTAPLVLTDTLSTNQTFGSVTSAGAYTCTGTVQCTLASGTAPGTYAVSYTATVNANATGTVGNSVAATGGGGSNPPDCTSCSTTHPLNPAITVVKSSNPASGATVTPGQTITY
-1338 TLTATV
+1338 TVTATV

-1402 ANAAGSVNNNVT
+1402 ANATGSVN
-1414 ATGGGG
+1414 
-1420 NNPPTCTTCS
+1420 
-1430 TTHLLDPSVTVVK
+1430 
-1443 TSNPAS
+1443 
-1449 GAAVIPGQTITYT
+1449 
-1462 LTATVANGALT
+1462 
-1473 APLVLTDTISANQTF
+1473 
-1488 GSVTSAGAYAC
+1488 
-1499 TGSVQCTLP
+1499 
-1508 SGTAPGTYAV
+1508 
-1518 SYTATV
+1518 
-1524 NANAA
+1524 
-1529 GSVNNNVT
+1529 
-1537 ASGGGGTNPP
+1537 
-1547 DCTACSTTHPLNPA
+1547 
-1561 VTVVKT
+1561 
-1567 SNPASGTAVIPGQT
+1567 
-1581 ITYTLTATVTNGT
+1581 
-1594 LTAPLVLT
+1594 
-1602 DTISANQTFGSVTST
+1602 
-1617 GAYACTGSVQCTLP
+1617 
-1631 SGTVPGTYAVS
+1631 
-1642 YTATVNANA
+1642 
-1651 AGSVN
+1651 
-1656 NNVTASGGGGTNPPD
+1656 
-1671 CTACSTTHPLN
+1671 
-1682 PAVTVVKTSNP
+1682 
-1693 ASGTAVL
+1693 
-1700 PGQTITYTLT
+1700 
-1710 ATVANGTLTSPL
+1710 
-1722 VLTDT
+1722 
-1727 LSANQTFGS
+1727 
-1736 VTSAGAYACTGTVQC
+1736 
-1751 TLPSG
+1751 
-1756 TSPGTYAVSYTATVN
+1756 
-1771 ANATGTVG
+1771 
-1779 NSVAATGGGGSNPPD
+1779 
-1794 CTSCST
+1794 
-1800 THPLSPAVTV
+1800 
-1810 VKTSNPASGAAV
+1810 
-1822 TAGQTITYTLTAT
+1822 
-1835 VANAALTAPVV
+1835 
-1846 LTDTLSANQ
+1846 
-1855 TFGTVTSA
+1855 
-1863 GAYTCTGTL
+1863 
-1872 QCTLPSGTAP
+1872 
-1882 GTYAVSYTATVN
+1882 
-1894 TNATGTVG
+1894 
-1902 NSVAATGGGG
+1902 
-1912 NNPPDCTT
+1912 
-1920 CGTSHPLNP
+1920 
-1929 GIVVVK
+1929 
-1935 TSNPASGTAVAAGQT
+1935 
-1950 ITYTLTA
+1950 
-1957 TVANAALTA
+1957 
-1966 PLVLTDTLSANQTFG
+1966 
-1981 SVTSAGAYTCTGTV
+1981 
-1995 QCTLPSGTAPG
+1995 
-2006 TYAVSYTATV
+2006 
-2016 NANATGTVGNS
+2016 
-2027 VAATGGGGSNPPDC
+2027 
-2041 TTCGTSHPLN
+2041 
-2051 PGIVVVKTSNPASGT
+2051 
-2066 AVAAG
+2066 
-2071 QTITYTLTATVANA
+2071 
-2085 ALTAPLVL
+2085 
-2093 TDTLSANQTFGS
+2093 
-2105 VTSAGAYTCTGTVQC
+2105 
-2120 TLPSG
+2120 
-2125 TAPGTYAVSYTA
+2125 
-2137 TVNANATGTVG
+2137 
-2148 NSVAATGGG
+2148 
-2157 GSNPPDCT
+2157 
-2165 TCGTSHPLNPGIVVV
+2165 
-2180 KTSNPASGT
+2180 
-2189 AVAAGQTITY
+2189 
-2199 TLTATVANAALTAP
+2199 
-2213 LVLTDT
+2213 
-2219 LSANQTFG
+2219 
-2227 SVTSA
+2227 
-2232 GAYTCTGTVQCTL
+2232 
-2245 PSGTAPGTYAVSYT
+2245 
-2259 ATVNANATGTVGNS
+2259 
-2273 VAATGGGGS
+2273 
-2282 NPPDCTSCGTTH
+2282 
-2294 PLNPGIVVVK
+2294 
-2304 TSNPASGTAVSAG
+2304 
-2317 QTITYTLTATVA
+2317 
-2329 NAALTAPLV
+2329 
-2338 LSDTLSAN
+2338 
-2346 QTFGSVTS
+2346 
-2354 AGAYTCTGT
+2354 
-2363 VQCTLPSGTA
+2363 
-2373 PGTYAVSYTAT
+2373 
-2384 VNTNATGTVG
+2384 
-2394 NSVTA
+2394 
-2399 TGGGGSN
+2399 
-2406 PPDCTTCSTTHPLN
+2406 
-2420 PAIRVVKS
+2420 
-2428 SNPASG
+2428 
-2434 ATVTPGQTITY
+2434 
-2445 TVTATVANAA
+2445 
-2455 LTSPLVLADTI
+2455 
-2466 SANQTFGSVTS
+2466 
-2477 AGAYTCTGTVQC
+2477 
-2489 TLPSGTAP
+2489 
-2497 GTYAVSYTATVNANA
+2497 
-2512 TGSVS
+2512 

-2528 NPPDCTSCSTTHP
+2528 NPPDCTTCSTTHP

-2553 SESGSVAGVAEPGE
+2553 SESGTVAGVAEPGE

-2592 DANVVFVSATNG
+2592 DANVVFVSASNG
-2604 GSLSGST
+2604 GTSGGGN
-2611 VTWSGLTVAAG
+2611 VTWSGLTVPAG
-2622 GSLALNVT
+2622 GSLALTVT

-2639 GITQIANLAYESGTT
+2639 GVTQIVNLAYESGTT
-2654 PPICS
+2654 PPVCS
-2659 STPVPPECV
+2659 STPIPPECV
-2668 TIPTAPNLAV
+2668 TIPTAANLAV

-2712 AANVGVSDRIDANT
+2712 ATNVGVSDRIDANT
-2726 TFVSADNGGAFA
+2726 SFVSADNGGAYA

-2749 PAGGTVQLTVVV
+2749 PAGGSLQLTVVV

-2774 ANVAYLT
+2774 ANVAYLS

-2805 LQVTKTVNVTSVS
+2805 LQVTKTVNTTTVA
-2818 AGGTAAYTVTVAN
+2818 AGGTAAYTVTVSN
-2831 VGVIPASNVVIDD
+2831 VGVIPANNVVIDD
-2844 PFPAGIIGFIWTCSG
+2844 PLPAGIVGFIWTCSG
-2859 TGGAVCPVASGTG
+2859 TGGAVCPATSGTG

-2885 TLIYAINAQIAATA
+2885 TLIYAINAQVAASA
-2899 SGSLLNTVSVS
+2899 SGNLLNTVSVS

-2953 MLGLG
+2953 MLSLG
-2958 AVAWRQHARRIS
+2958 ALAWRQHGRRAF